1 MQYHD
6 FRCFHRL
13 RVRWAE
19 VDRQNIAFNAHYLA
33 WADCAMTEYWR
44 ALALPYD
51 SSMQMLGGELY
62 LRKASVEYHASAH
75 MDDRLDIGM
84 RCARL
89 GTTSLGFD
97 CAVFTA
103 GRLLAGIELVYVFA
117 DPATQTKRPLPVPL
131 RALLEGYEAGE
142 DMVQLRTGDW
152 ATLGA
157 DAAALRR
164 AVFVQEQGIDEALEL
179 DEHDV
184 TALHAVAYNRLGV
197 AIATGRLLAPTLAP
211 TGEREGSM
219 GRMAVERSVRGTRWG
234 RMVLDAL
241 EQAAC
246 LRGDTQLILHAQCS
260 AENFY
265 RRAGFT
271 AQGAP
276 YEEAGLAHI
285 TMGKLLKQE

>member
-1 MQYHD
+1 MQYHN

-51 SSMQMLGGELY
+51 SSMQQLGGELY

-84 RCARL
+84 RCACM
-89 GTTSLGFD
+89 GTTSLTFD
-97 CAVFTA
+97 CGIFTN
-103 GRLLAGIELVYVFA
+103 GGLLTSIELVYVFA
-117 DPATQTKRPLPVPL
+117 DPKMQTKHALPPAL
-131 RALLEGYEAGE
+131 RNLLQAYEAGE
-142 DMVQLRTGDW
+142 AMVEVRLGDW
-152 ATLGA
+152 EGLGHE
-157 DAAALRR
+157 AAALRH
-164 AVFVQEQGIDEALEL
+164 AVFVQEQGVPEILEL
-179 DEHDV
+179 DDQDAMAV
-184 TALHAVAYNRLGV
+184 HAVAYNRLGLP
-197 AIATGRLLAPTLAP
+197 IATGRLLASV
-211 TGEREGSM
+211 GGEGSI

-234 RMVLDAL
+234 AQVLAAL
-241 EQAAC
+241 EDAARR
-246 LRGDTQLILHAQCS
+246 RGDTRLVLHAQCS

-265 RRAGFT
+265 RRAGFV

-276 YEEAGLAHI
+276 YEEAGLLHV
-285 TMGKLLKQE
+285 TMRKIFTEAL